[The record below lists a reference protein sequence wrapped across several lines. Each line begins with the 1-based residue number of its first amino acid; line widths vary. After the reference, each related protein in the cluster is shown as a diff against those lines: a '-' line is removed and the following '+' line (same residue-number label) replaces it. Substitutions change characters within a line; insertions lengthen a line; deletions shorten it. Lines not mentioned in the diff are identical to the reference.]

1 MYWILNRRR
10 SCLNIQKIAWL
21 DTVQGR
27 RMYIASSY
35 ALDVGI
41 LDPDAVREMEDLEPG
56 ETEGEE
62 GFLW

>member
-1 MYWILNRRR
+1 
-10 SCLNIQKIAWL
+10 
-21 DTVQGR
+21 
-27 RMYIASSY
+27 MYIASSY